1 MLDQLKRLSPK
12 KAARLESNLN
22 GVAGFTG
29 AGWFRYA
36 RSSAGS
42 ADYEV
47 ELRGVAGLRC
57 ELCAQGEFVAT
68 LECRDGKVAAKFDSR
83 LGDPAI
89 RLEEGDLIEIR
100 QNGDAVLRGALIDAG
115 ASPHLR
121 LRDDPN
127 TPTLEHR
134 QDATASGENLMKK
147 LLAESIGTFTL
158 VFFGCGAAVLAGAGT
173 VGLDAVGQLG
183 VSFAF
188 GLAIVAMAYGIGPV
202 SGCHV
207 NPAVSFGA
215 FVAGRMSS
223 AEMIRYWIAQFA
235 GALTGAGV
243 LLVIASGS
251 ANYDLATNGLGANGW
266 GDGYLGEYSTMA
278 ALLFEVVATFIFLVV
293 ILGATQAKA
302 PAAMAGLAI
311 GLTLALIHI
320 VGIQITGV
328 SVNPAR
334 SFGPAVFVGGKAL
347 AQLPLFLVAPM
358 IGAGLAGLLFRSKLL
373 EADA

>member
-12 KAARLESNLN
+12 KTTRLESKLS

-29 AGWFRYA
+29 AGSFRYA
-36 RSSAGS
+36 LSPAGS
-42 ADYEV
+42 ADYEI
-47 ELRGVAGLRC
+47 ELKGVAGLRC
-57 ELCAQGEFVAT
+57 ELFAQGEFVAM
-68 LECRDGKVAAKFDSR
+68 LDCRDGKVAAKFDSR

-89 RLEEGDLIEIR
+89 RLKNADIIEIR
-100 QNGDAVLRGALIDAG
+100 QNGDAVLRGALGVLKLLPDA
-115 ASPHLR
+115 
-121 LRDDPN
+121 PN
-127 TPTLEHR
+127 TQTLGDH
-134 QDATASGENLMKK
+134 QGATAPTEGPMKK
-147 LLAESIGTFTL
+147 LLAEFVGTFTL

-188 GLAIVAMAYGIGPV
+188 GLAIVAMAYGVGPV

-235 GALTGAGV
+235 GALAGAGA
-243 LLVIASGS
+243 LLVIASGN
-251 ANYDLATNGLGANGW
+251 ADYDLATNGLGANGW
-266 GDGYLGEYSTMA
+266 GAGYLGEYSAMSA
-278 ALLFEVVATFIFLVV
+278 ALFEIIATFIFLVV

-334 SFGPAVFVGGKAL
+334 SFGPAVLVGGKAM
-347 AQLPLFLVAPM
+347 AQLPVFLVAPM
-358 IGAGLAGLLFRSKLL
+358 IGAGLAGLLFRSKML